1 MNYYQ
6 LYYFSDLEIEKAN
19 NNLIII
25 SDKIKQLDS
34 KLNNK
39 NLNLT
44 MVEINKMSMA
54 IERLKMSKSCIK
66 YYFIIFNFLKKKIF
80 K

>member
-6 LYYFSDLEIEKAN
+6 LYYFSEVEIEKAN

-34 KLNNK
+34 KRNNK

-44 MVEINKMSMA
+44 MAEINKMSMA

-66 YYFIIFNFLKKKIF
+66 YYYNI
-80 K
+80 

>member
-6 LYYFSDLEIEKAN
+6 YIYFSDIEIEKVN

-25 SDKIKQLDS
+25 GDKIKKLED

-39 NLNLT
+39 SITLT
-44 MVEINKMSMA
+44 LSEINKMSMGV
-54 IERLKMSKSCIK
+54 ERLRMSKSCIK
-66 YYFIIFNFLKKKIF
+66 YYYNI
-80 K
+80 

>member
-44 MVEINKMSMA
+44 MAEINKMSMS

-66 YYFIIFNFLKKKIF
+66 YYYNI
-80 K
+80 

>member
-44 MVEINKMSMA
+44 MAEINKMSMA

-66 YYFIIFNFLKKKIF
+66 YYYNI
-80 K
+80 

>member
-6 LYYFSDLEIEKAN
+6 LYYFSEVEIEKAN

-44 MVEINKMSMA
+44 MIEINKMSMA

-66 YYFIIFNFLKKKIF
+66 YYYNI
-80 K
+80 

>member
-44 MVEINKMSMA
+44 VAEINKMSMG

-66 YYFIIFNFLKKKIF
+66 YYYNI
-80 K
+80 

>member
-6 LYYFSDLEIEKAN
+6 YIYFSDIEIEKVN

-25 SDKIKQLDS
+25 GDKIKKLED

-39 NLNLT
+39 SITLT
-44 MVEINKMSMA
+44 LSEINRMTMG
-54 IERLKMSKSCIK
+54 IERLRMSKSCIK
-66 YYFIIFNFLKKKIF
+66 YYYNI
-80 K
+80 

>member
-6 LYYFSDLEIEKAN
+6 LYYFSDTEIEKAN

-44 MVEINKMSMA
+44 VAEINKMSMA

-66 YYFIIFNFLKKKIF
+66 YYYNI
-80 K
+80 

>member
-44 MVEINKMSMA
+44 MAEINRMSMG
-54 IERLKMSKSCIK
+54 IVLF
-66 YYFIIFNFLKKKIF
+66 YH
-80 K
+80 

>member
-25 SDKIKQLDS
+25 SDKIKKLDD

-39 NLNLT
+39 ILNLNID
-44 MVEINKMSMA
+44 EINRFSMA
-54 IERLKMSKSCIK
+54 IERLNMSKSCIK
-66 YYFIIFNFLKKKIF
+66 YYYNI
-80 K
+80 

>member
-6 LYYFSDLEIEKAN
+6 LYYFSDIEIEKAN

-44 MVEINKMSMA
+44 VAEINKMSMA

-66 YYFIIFNFLKKKIF
+66 YYYNI
-80 K
+80 

>member
-66 YYFIIFNFLKKKIF
+66 YYYNI
-80 K
+80 

>member
-6 LYYFSDLEIEKAN
+6 LYYFSEVEIEKAN

-44 MVEINKMSMA
+44 MAEINKMSMA

-66 YYFIIFNFLKKKIF
+66 YYYNI
-80 K
+80 

>member
-6 LYYFSDLEIEKAN
+6 YIYFSDIEIEKVN

-25 SDKIKQLDS
+25 GDKIKKLED

-39 NLNLT
+39 SITLT
-44 MVEINKMSMA
+44 LSEINRMSMG
-54 IERLKMSKSCIK
+54 IERLRMSKSCIK
-66 YYFIIFNFLKKKIF
+66 YYYNI
-80 K
+80 

>member
-6 LYYFSDLEIEKAN
+6 TYYFSEIEIEKAN

-25 SDKIKQLDS
+25 QDKIKKLDD

-39 NLNLT
+39 SITLT
-44 MVEINKMSMA
+44 LPEINRISMG
-54 IERLKMSKSCIK
+54 IERLKMSKDCIR
-66 YYFIIFNFLKKKIF
+66 YYYGF
-80 K
+80 

>member
-44 MVEINKMSMA
+44 VAEINRMSMA
-54 IERLKMSKSCIK
+54 IERLNMSKNCIK
-66 YYFIIFNFLKKKIF
+66 YYYNI
-80 K
+80 

>member
-6 LYYFSDLEIEKAN
+6 LYYFSDTEIEKAN

-44 MVEINKMSMA
+44 MAEINRMSMA

-66 YYFIIFNFLKKKIF
+66 YYYNI
-80 K
+80 

>member
-6 LYYFSDLEIEKAN
+6 YIYFSDIEIEKVN

-25 SDKIKQLDS
+25 GDKIKKLED

-39 NLNLT
+39 SITLT
-44 MVEINKMSMA
+44 LSEINRMSMGV
-54 IERLKMSKSCIK
+54 ERLRMSKSCIK
-66 YYFIIFNFLKKKIF
+66 YYYNI
-80 K
+80 

>member
-6 LYYFSDLEIEKAN
+6 YIYFSDIEIEKVN

-25 SDKIKQLDS
+25 GDKIKKLED

-39 NLNLT
+39 SITLT
-44 MVEINKMSMA
+44 LAEINRMSMGV
-54 IERLKMSKSCIK
+54 ERLRMSKSCIK
-66 YYFIIFNFLKKKIF
+66 YYYNI
-80 K
+80 

>member
-6 LYYFSDLEIEKAN
+6 LYYFSEVEIEKAN

-66 YYFIIFNFLKKKIF
+66 YYYNI
-80 K
+80 

>member
-44 MVEINKMSMA
+44 MAEINRMSMA

-66 YYFIIFNFLKKKIF
+66 YYYNI
-80 K
+80 

>member
-6 LYYFSDLEIEKAN
+6 YIYFSDIELEKVN

-25 SDKIKQLDS
+25 GDKIKKLED

-39 NLNLT
+39 SITLT
-44 MVEINKMSMA
+44 LAEINRMSMGV
-54 IERLKMSKSCIK
+54 ERLRMSKSCIK
-66 YYFIIFNFLKKKIF
+66 YYYNI
-80 K
+80 